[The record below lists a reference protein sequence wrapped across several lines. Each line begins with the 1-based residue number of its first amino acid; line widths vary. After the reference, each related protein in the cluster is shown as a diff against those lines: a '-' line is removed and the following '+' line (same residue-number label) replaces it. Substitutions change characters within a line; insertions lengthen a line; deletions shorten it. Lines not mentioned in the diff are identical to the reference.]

1 MSDLFNDDSDRNIIF
16 GSTTD
21 PQLVGFSSKITDPS
35 FLLYQKKTEKWALLF
50 SFIIAV
56 AALVGFPLYGSKTG
70 KLDFPQSLY
79 IGLALAFMFVVIV
92 LLQMIK
98 RRADKTWDGVVID
111 KKAYKKRDY
120 DDNGSSNCKT
130 EYVLKVKK
138 NSGRVKTHKW
148 CDVPGLYDYYKIGD
162 KVRHHKGFL
171 YYEKYDKS
179 EDSQILCSACL
190 TMNDIDGDCCKQCKC
205 PLLK

>member
-1 MSDLFNDDSDRNIIF
+1 MSDIFNDDSDRNIIF

-50 SFIIAV
+50 TFIFAV
-56 AALVGFPLYGSKTG
+56 AALIGFPIYGNKTG
-70 KLDFPQSLY
+70 RLDFPQSLY
-79 IGLALAFMFVVIV
+79 IGLVLAFVFVVII
-92 LLQMIK
+92 LLQTIK
-98 RRADKTWDGVVID
+98 RKFDKTWDGVVVD
-111 KKAYKKRDY
+111 KKSYVKKEY
-120 DDNGSSNCKT
+120 DEDSATNAKV

-138 NSGRVKTHKW
+138 ESGKIKTHKW
-148 CDVPGLYDYYKIGD
+148 YDMPELYDYYNIGD

-179 EDSQILCSACL
+179 EDSGIVCTACP
-190 TMNDIDGDCCKQCKC
+190 TINDINDDTCKTCKC